1 MKKTFLLLAFTILP
15 LAALR
20 AAEASQEATSDPN
33 IVIVTKEGLKPVTL
47 ENGQLQKNSK
57 ETFFLK
63 SAIETKDDSEA
74 KPKPIAK
81 PVKNGKVSA
90 SQKNLK
96 SDSASSPQKTK
107 RNAEKK
113 SAPEATPAPE
123 ATL

>member
-15 LAALR
+15 LAALH

-90 SQKNLK
+90 SQKK
-96 SDSASSPQKTK
+96 SKVRFCFIPSK
-107 RNAEKK
+107 NKK
-113 SAPEATPAPE
+113 ER
-123 ATL
+123 